1 MVVARSS
8 SHDGRRAGERSFV
21 NERALGIYLL
31 VAFIVMALVHA
42 TVTWR
47 IARAARRRA
56 ILGFFV
62 PPLAPY
68 YAWEIGQGY
77 FAIAWLVALMA
88 YAVGVA
94 LA

>member
-1 MVVARSS
+1 M
-8 SHDGRRAGERSFV
+8 

-31 VAFIVMALVHA
+31 VALVVMGLVHA
-42 TVTWR
+42 VVTWR
-47 IARAARRRA
+47 IARAGRRLA
-56 ILGFFV
+56 VLGFFV

-77 FAIAWLVALMA
+77 FAIAWVVALLA

>member
-1 MVVARSS
+1 M
-8 SHDGRRAGERSFV
+8 

-31 VAFIVMALVHA
+31 VALIVMGLVHA
-42 TVTWR
+42 LVTWR
-47 IARAARRRA
+47 VAREGRRRA
-56 ILGFFV
+56 LVGFFV

-77 FAIAWLVALMA
+77 FAVAWLVALLA

>member
-1 MVVARSS
+1 M
-8 SHDGRRAGERSFV
+8 

-31 VAFIVMALVHA
+31 VALVVMALVHA
-42 TVTWR
+42 AVSVR
-47 IARAARRRA
+47 IARAGRRRA
-56 ILGFFV
+56 LLGFLV

-77 FAIAWLVALMA
+77 FAIAWVVALLA